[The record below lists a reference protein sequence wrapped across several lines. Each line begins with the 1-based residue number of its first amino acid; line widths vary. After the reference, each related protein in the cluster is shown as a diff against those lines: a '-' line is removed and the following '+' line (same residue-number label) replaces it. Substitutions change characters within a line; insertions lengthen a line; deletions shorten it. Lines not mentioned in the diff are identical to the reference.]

1 MERLSQTPT
10 ICPVTVTASVLS
22 NKWRPVIVKRLLDGS
37 KRFSE
42 IKRLIPGISSK
53 VLSQNLAI
61 LETQGIVRRRIVS
74 DTRPVLVLYEL
85 TPKGKALKGVLYEME
100 KWGLE
105 WGTAH

>member
-10 ICPVTVTASVLS
+10 ICPVTVTSSVLS

>member
-1 MERLSQTPT
+1 
-10 ICPVTVTASVLS
+10 
-22 NKWRPVIVKRLLDGS
+22 VKRLLDGS